1 MWISYFK
8 TQTSAPSTVD
18 NLKALSGADF
28 KNQHRINSLLADII
42 FKIKLVLYLISF
54 LC

>member
-28 KNQHRINSLLADII
+28 KINTELIHYWQI
-42 FKIKLVLYLISF
+42 LYLK
-54 LC
+54 